1 MSHDQE
7 ENDSSRVLIEAKKCK
22 QKRKINPEYKN
33 IKTFFLNPKISPSE
47 IKLNTINKST
57 LGKNIRSVKISNSLN
72 SIIKSKLNKKFDK
85 NNGEEKIKVHQLV
98 PILAPRDAVGNEV
111 MAIRT
116 ILRNQGYSSEIF
128 VERVHPEMSHE
139 SKNFFSYK
147 DKFEADILIYHH
159 ATSSKLVDAILG
171 TSAKLVLIYHNLTP
185 EKYFKGIN
193 ERAVESLKQARNQL
207 KILKDRATIAIGHSD
222 FSSQELHAAGFSNVL
237 TLPFLIDFSSY
248 DVKPLENLIS
258 KFKNSVN
265 ILFVGR
271 FVPHKKIENLLQIFA
286 YYKTC
291 INNNSNLFL
300 IGNYSGTEKYYQW
313 LRYLVSKSGLQNVH
327 FVTKADHRSLVTYY
341 KLADVY
347 LSMSEHEGF
356 GVPLVESMYL
366 GVPVIA
372 FKSSAVPSTLGG
384 AGILVGTEKVEDIG
398 EVIDLVANDNTLREK
413 IIHKQKE
420 RVNAF
425 DLSKTGSEI
434 LSQIKILLGNEKVSS
449 L

>member
-1 MSHDQE
+1 MSNDQE
-7 ENDSSRVLIEAKKCK
+7 ESEFSRILIEAKKYK
-22 QKRKINPEYKN
+22 EKRKINPEYKN
-33 IKTFFLNPKISPSE
+33 IKTFFLNPKISASE
-47 IKLNTINKST
+47 IKLNTISKST
-57 LGKNIRSVKISNSLN
+57 LGKNIQSLKITNSLN
-72 SIIKSKLNKKFDK
+72 SIIKSKLHKKFDK

-111 MAIRT
+111 MAIRK
-116 ILRNQGYSSEIF
+116 ILRNQGYVSEIF

-139 SKNFFSYK
+139 SKKFFSYK
-147 DKFEADILIYHH
+147 DKLEADILIYHH
-159 ATSSKLVDAILG
+159 ATSSKLVEAILE

-193 ERAVESLKQARNQL
+193 ERAVESIKLARNQL
-207 KILKDRATIAIGHSD
+207 KILKDRTTIAIGHSD

-258 KFKNSVN
+258 KFNKSVN

-300 IGNYSGTEKYYQW
+300 IGNYLGTEKYYQW
-313 LRYLVSKSGLQNVH
+313 LRYLVNKSGLENVH
-327 FVTKADHRSLVTYY
+327 FVTKIDQRSLVTYY

-384 AGILVGTEKVEDIG
+384 ASILVDMEEAEDIG
-398 EVIDLVANDNTLREK
+398 ELINLVTNDKTLQQK
-413 IIHKQKE
+413 MIHKQKE
-420 RVNAF
+420 RANAF
-425 DLSKTGSEI
+425 DLSKTGNEMLHQIEI
-434 LSQIKILLGNEKVSS
+434 LLKNKKNKI
-449 L
+449 